1 MCLANL
7 RRPVLEMISA
17 SALTQYWRPM
27 IFTNDNLSFAD
38 LFKAFGSG
46 ADNQSTFSRE
56 DRHMSIRK
64 CEEDR

>member
-27 IFTNDNLSFAD
+27 TFTNDNLRFAD

-46 ADNQSTFSRE
+46 VGNQSTFAKE
-56 DRHMSIRK
+56 YRHMSIRK
-64 CEEDR
+64 CGEDR